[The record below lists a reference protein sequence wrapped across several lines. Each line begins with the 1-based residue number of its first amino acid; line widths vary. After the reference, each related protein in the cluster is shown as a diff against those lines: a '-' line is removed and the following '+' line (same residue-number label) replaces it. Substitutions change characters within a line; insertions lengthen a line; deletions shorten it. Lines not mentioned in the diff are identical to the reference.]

1 MSTDTDS
8 TTTAQTDP
16 PYQASGQVVAGSTD
30 AATDGGST
38 ATMGSDPS
46 AFAADSGGGV
56 PAGAG
61 VTDLVNLGLAVWKV
75 MDDGTPNMVP
85 TDRMGSGV
93 PAGVNSLSQMSDF
106 SSDDRQL
113 QMRYTGSTIGSD
125 YLPGFDPT
133 DLTITVLWRYGG
145 RYQGAGHYVAQANVP
160 SPASRERGATSISRR
175 RLTIPSTS
183 ALRPIRS
190 PISGSISRSAT
201 RVSSTRIRSSRTSA
215 VRSRA
220 TVPEGSQRS
229 SSRYSIET
237 LFPSDTLTFVG
248 EPSER

>member
-145 RYQGAGHYVAQANVP
+145 RYQGAGHYVAQANVSVTGKP
-160 SPASRERGATSISRR
+160 GTGRHIDITATFDN
-175 RLTIPSTS
+175 PVN
-183 ALRPIRS
+183 
-190 PISGSISRSAT
+190 
-201 RVSSTRIRSSRTSA
+201 VSSSDRSGR
-215 VRSRA
+215 RSRA
-220 TVPEGSQRS
+220 QYPDQRHGCVPHESDRHELPRFAQGQRCRKARS
-229 SSRYSIET
+229 DLAPVT
-237 LFPSDTLTFVG
+237 PSKRCFRRT
-248 EPSER
+248 R

>member
-8 TTTAQTDP
+8 TTTTQTDP
-16 PYQASGQVVAGSTD
+16 PYQASGQVVTGSAD
-30 AATDGGST
+30 AVADDGSS
-38 ATMGSDPS
+38 AAMSSDSS

-85 TDRMGSGV
+85 TDQMGSGV

-145 RYQGAGHYVAQANVP
+145 RYQGAGHYVAQANVSVTGMP
-160 SPASRERGATSISRR
+160 GTGRHIDITATFDNPVNVGSF
-175 RLTIPSTS
+175 TD
-183 ALRPIRS
+183 PIADLGLN
-190 PISGSISRSAT
+190 IQI
-201 RVSSTRIRSSRTSA
+201 
-215 VRSRA
+215 
-220 TVPEGSQRS
+220 
-229 SSRYSIET
+229 
-237 LFPSDTLTFVG
+237 SDTGAFHTNQIVTNFRGSLKG
-248 EPSER
+248 NGGGRLASI